1 MGEYEHSLDAKGRL
15 IMPSKLRQD
24 IGEKFVIT
32 KGLDGCLFAFS
43 HEEWLNFETKLKS
56 LPLSDK
62 NARNFVR
69 FFLSGATECEI
80 DKQGRFLIPNNL
92 RTAAELEKEAV
103 IIGVGTRLEIW
114 NKENWEK
121 CDENISAEDIAENM
135 TMLGIQLAKVYIKNT
150 NDKFTKEKL
159 AKDNYTKDKIQK
171 INLQKKVKKQKK
183 NIQKIKI
190 TEEYQK
196 TKV

>member
-1 MGEYEHSLDAKGRL
+1 MLMGEYSHSLDTKGRL
-15 IMPSKLRQD
+15 IMPAKLRQD
-24 IGEKFVIT
+24 IGDKFILT

-43 HEEWLNFETKLKS
+43 QEEWLNFEEKLKS

-92 RTAAELEKEAV
+92 RTAANLDKDAI

-114 NKENWEK
+114 NKETWEK
-121 CDENISAEDIAENM
+121 CDEEISADEIAENM
-135 TMLGIQLAKVYIKNT
+135 ANLGIWPNDQNSVYNLK
-150 NDKFTKEKL
+150 KF
-159 AKDNYTKDKIQK
+159 I
-171 INLQKKVKKQKK
+171 
-183 NIQKIKI
+183 
-190 TEEYQK
+190 
-196 TKV
+196 